1 MPVATPIESSEN
13 GQAQNGLK
21 DSENGSAVP
30 PSQAKNSHKKH
41 KVSGIKSL
49 KWSAVLFFCKLFYMY
64 ICRL

>member
-49 KWSAVLFFCKLFYMY
+49 KWSAVLFFFANFFSYVYL
-64 ICRL
+64 

>member
-30 PSQAKNSHKKH
+30 TQAKNSHKKH
-41 KVSGIKSL
+41 KVSGI
-49 KWSAVLFFCKLFYMY
+49 
-64 ICRL
+64 